1 MSPEHRAA
9 IRQGVNLATLP
20 DEVRAELDAERASCL
35 ARATEV
41 KRKAAELFEIRGQ
54 RMKVER
60 ELHGMGDLAPA
71 VRAELNKLIE
81 RRKR

>member
-20 DEVRAELDAERASCL
+20 EDVRAELDAERASCL
-35 ARATEV
+35 ERATEV
-41 KRKAAELFEIRGQ
+41 KRCADELFQIRHNRVRVQ
-54 RMKVER
+54 RA
-60 ELHGMGDLAPA
+60 LSALGDLEPA
-71 VRAELNKLIE
+71 VRAELYRLTE